1 MRRYLFHIHLL
12 GTVNRDHTGAFHAS
26 DSQAVARGRSVA
38 DGIAENDR
46 HRSVIVTVE
55 RAGGPVLARVTAT
68 KAMPPWQSAS
78 SKFEHAWRELSGLDS
93 SQLRGI
99 APAFSGRKEGLDDE
113 PVLKDYL
120 GEREKADSWLA
131 IDADD
136 FVPQYNANCMH
147 SVLGSSSARPIGAR
161 KRSALERLRSLQ
173 GV

>member
-78 SKFEHAWRELSGLDS
+78 SKFEHAWRELTGLDT
-93 SQLRGI
+93 SQLPRDC
-99 APAFSGRKEGLDDE
+99 PRAFREDRRK
-113 PVLKDYL
+113 YL
-120 GEREKADSWLA
+120 NSW
-131 IDADD
+131 I
-136 FVPQYNANCMH
+136 
-147 SVLGSSSARPIGAR
+147 
-161 KRSALERLRSLQ
+161 
-173 GV
+173 